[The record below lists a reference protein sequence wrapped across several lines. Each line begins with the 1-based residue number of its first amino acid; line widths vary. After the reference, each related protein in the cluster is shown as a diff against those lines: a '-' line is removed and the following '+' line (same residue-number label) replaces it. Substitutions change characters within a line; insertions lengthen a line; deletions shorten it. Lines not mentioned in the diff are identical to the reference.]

1 LRTASWDY
9 YDYEVISRST
19 SSKPL
24 GAKHSFEMKKKV
36 LHKQQGLSPL
46 QVSGLNELSDIYI
59 KWCYTNIANEK
70 YPGIKS
76 NNGEELLN
84 NLKRYG
90 LSHKR
95 FFQSLEKR
103 IIREFSNVEDAHFEY
118 EDFLSTGVYILY
130 LTYAGEKSKGTE
142 DKKAEH
148 KRTTKLSRNTCPA
161 LFNEYELGEKFKRKE
176 ISTMDILHIQF
187 EEVPNSAEVIA
198 GLSSS
203 YCRSTGLTEL
213 NEQERLEAFVG
224 YQGRAFS
231 KLYNKWQVY
240 SVSSSFTDCMEDD
253 DIHESIE
260 WDTLYDLVGECSG
273 ILAFPEGIME
283 YVITKEGDYMRFIYN
298 DYKRGRIMYSF
309 ESSFFHSL
317 PDDEYK
323 EFFIKALKVLIMKRY
338 GKVETY
344 TIEGREQRRVGNN
357 YVVNKAPFPI
367 HRLDGSWFKTII
379 RTNGFGVKGHWRLQA
394 CGKGWKERKLIYIS
408 GFQKHGYVRRAPALA
423 ARAVA

>member
-1 LRTASWDY
+1 MR
-9 YDYEVISRST
+9 
-19 SSKPL
+19 
-24 GAKHSFEMKKKV
+24 KKSI
-36 LHKQQGLSPL
+36 HKQQDLSPV
-46 QVSGLNELSDIYI
+46 QRFGLRELGDIYI
-59 KWCYTNIANEK
+59 NYFTSQIKNENAPKFTSTN
-70 YPGIKS
+70 GT
-76 NNGEELLN
+76 ELQN
-84 NLKRYG
+84 NLNRYG

-103 IIREFSNVEDAHFEY
+103 IIREFNNVEDAHFEY
-118 EDFLSTGVYILY
+118 ENFLSTGVYILY
-130 LTYAGEKSKGTE
+130 LTYVGEIIKKTE
-142 DKKAEH
+142 DKKAED
-148 KRTTKLSRNTCPA
+148 KRTTRLSRNTCPA
-161 LFNEYELGEKFKRKE
+161 LFHEYELGEKYKRNE

-187 EEVPNSAEVIA
+187 EEVPNSAEAIA

-203 YCRSTGLTEL
+203 YCRSAGLTEL
-213 NEQERLEAFVG
+213 NEQERLEAFLG
-224 YQGRAFS
+224 YQDRAFS
-231 KLYNKWQVY
+231 KLYNRWQVY
-240 SVSSSFTDCMEDD
+240 SVSSSFTDCMEGNDLYG
-253 DIHESIE
+253 SIE
-260 WDTLYDLVGECSG
+260 WNTLYDLVGECSG

-309 ESSFFHSL
+309 ENSFFRSL

-323 EFFIKALKVLIMKRY
+323 EYFNRALKVLIMKRY

-394 CGKGWKERKLIYIS
+394 CGKGWKEHKLIFIS

-423 ARAVA
+423 TRAVA